1 MKPPASSGSEPEK
14 IYKQFVESTASKLD
28 AFKPLNA
35 FLRAIPHP
43 DPVRGASIF
52 AVEYSTNS
60 IPHEPFEVKETD
72 LKSKLKESIKHQ
84 LFVVENVTSEVM
96 ALLGGY
102 CAVDP
107 QFFLDYLDMVVEPKS
122 NGEDTHTKPWYRI
135 EKIEEH
141 VPQLVSVKS
150 QSDHVTFRFIG
161 PREYRPDD
169 TEAPAIEIPERIT
182 SDKRTTRVP
191 RIAGG
196 HNPIQLKNKVF
207 HPAAMTRHHASAW
220 FGMNDSQGV
229 WQKGARLKTDT

>member
-1 MKPPASSGSEPEK
+1 MKPPATSGSEPEK
-14 IYKQFVESTASKLD
+14 VYKQFVEHTASKLD

-35 FLRAIPHP
+35 FLRAAPQHT
-43 DPVRGASIF
+43 PVNGASIF
-52 AVEYSTNS
+52 AVEYSS
-60 IPHEPFEVKETD
+60 HSVADEPFEVKESD
-72 LKSKLKESIKHQ
+72 LKYKLKEGIKHQ

-107 QFFLDYLDMVVEPKS
+107 QFFLDYLDMVIEPKS
-122 NGEDTHTKPWYRI
+122 NGEDTQTKPWYRI

-141 VPQLVSVKS
+141 MPQLASVKS
-150 QSDHVTFRFIG
+150 HSDHVTFRFIG

-169 TEAPAIEIPERIT
+169 AEAPAIQIPERIT
-182 SDKRTTRVP
+182 SDKTKTRVT

-220 FGMNDSQGV
+220 FGMNDAQGV
-229 WQKGARLKTDT
+229 WQKGARLKTYT

>member
-1 MKPPASSGSEPEK
+1 MKPTPISGSEPEN
-14 IYKQFVESTASKLD
+14 IYKQFVENTASKLD

-35 FLRAIPHP
+35 FLRGAPQP

-52 AVEYSTNS
+52 SIEYSFQSLPND
-60 IPHEPFEVKETD
+60 PFQVKESD
-72 LKSKLKESIKHQ
+72 LKFKLKEGIKHQ
-84 LFVVENVTSEVM
+84 LLVVENITPEVM

-102 CAVDP
+102 CEVDP
-107 QFFLDYLDMVVEPKS
+107 QFFLDYLDMVIEPKS

-141 VPQLVSVKS
+141 MPQLASVRS
-150 QSDHVTFRFIG
+150 QTDHVTFRFIG

-169 TEAPAIEIPERIT
+169 AEAPAIEIPERIA
-182 SDKRTTRVP
+182 SDKIMTRVP

-207 HPAAMTRHHASAW
+207 HPAAMTRHHASVW
-220 FGMNDSQGV
+220 FGMNNTNGV
-229 WQKGARLKTDT
+229 WQKGVRFKIL